1 MEVMVAPRTLRLI
14 APSGYCHNQDAAQRA
29 VSRLQAEGHHLDNL
43 SAISRRY
50 QRFAGDDAQRLND
63 INALAALDAL
73 PDIVLAVRGGY
84 GASRLLDKIDYIGL
98 QRRLLNQ
105 PVALCGHSD
114 FTAIQLALLAQI
126 GLITF
131 SGPMLTGNFGAEALS
146 EFTQTHFWQALTS
159 PTVNLSWRSESPD
172 QGRWQGA
179 LWGGNLAMICSLIG
193 TPCMPQIEGGI
204 LVIEDVNEHPF
215 RIERMLIQLQ
225 QSGILPRQK
234 AIITGSFTST
244 SLSAYDNGFDFATV
258 WQRMR
263 DEFQIPVISDL
274 AFGHAADT
282 VTLPLGASATLQ
294 IENGE
299 AQFAFTGHPTLR

>member
-1 MEVMVAPRTLRLI
+1 MFTPRTLRLI

-29 VSRLQAEGHHLDNL
+29 VSRLQAAGHHLQNQ
-43 SAISRRY
+43 SAITRRY

-63 INALAALDAL
+63 INELATLEPL
-73 PDIVLAVRGGY
+73 PDIMLAVRGGY

-114 FTAIQLALLAQI
+114 FTAIQLALLAQT

-131 SGPMLTGNFGAEALS
+131 SGPMLAGNFGAEALS
-146 EFTQTHFWQALTS
+146 EFTQYHFWQALTS
-159 PTVNLSWRSESPD
+159 PTVNVSWPSESPD
-172 QGRWQGA
+172 RGPWHGT

-193 TPCMPQIEGGI
+193 TPWMPQIEGGI

-244 SLSAYDNGFDFATV
+244 SLSAYDNGFDFSTV
-258 WQRMR
+258 WQRVR
-263 DEFQIPVISDL
+263 DEYHIPVISDL
-274 AFGHAADT
+274 AFGHDADT

-294 IENGE
+294 IESGE
-299 AQFAFTGHPTLR
+299 AQLAFTGHPTLR